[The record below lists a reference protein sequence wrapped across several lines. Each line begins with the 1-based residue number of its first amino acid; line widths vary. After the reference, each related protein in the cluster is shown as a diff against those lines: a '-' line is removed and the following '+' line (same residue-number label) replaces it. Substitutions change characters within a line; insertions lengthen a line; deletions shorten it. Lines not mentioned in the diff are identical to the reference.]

1 MKSIVDI
8 IKEEIEQFDWGKEKV
23 ADEPI
28 KPNRIVYHV
37 SDPNNRVGISQKGI
51 EARVGDSYSSWSG
64 GKKAIPAVFATNSNL
79 KDVTGGANNFGADV
93 WAIDTTKTNNQWYE
107 DKHFAMFKDWG
118 MSNPHIV
125 TFENIPKESVFLAHK
140 VAGNMNEDYNHANY
154 LKWKRQ
160 NVTLRGIRDNN
171 NSTENGGMA
180 KYGQGLYTAFLG
192 NKDLAKQY
200 GKVYFVVNAIP
211 KHPKIVYSTNDAEMF
226 EQQMVTNFC
235 KMHGVPRSNEFF
247 SSKTTIADEMQ
258 RLGYDGL
265 VIKGREMVNY
275 TPPSN
280 VLYFNTEQ
288 ALQNYYD
295 VVIEKNEQNS

>member
-1 MKSIVDI
+1 MKSIVNI
-8 IKEEIEQFDWGKEKV
+8 IKEEIENMSGVVQLQRCQAGEVNDVWDFNVVNGQNGEGIYAFLAGDRGMKDYYCKNGENFHSFKIEKKYIKDLSKLNLDYWKVKEFIYNNPQYKAFIFRHTGPGIPSSREV
-23 ADEPI
+23 LITDPEI
-28 KPNRIVYHV
+28 IVL
-37 SDPNNRVGISQKGI
+37 D
-51 EARVGDSYSSWSG
+51 
-64 GKKAIPAVFATNSNL
+64 NSN
-79 KDVTGGANNFGADV
+79 VMT
-93 WAIDTTKTNNQWYE
+93 E
-107 DKHFAMFKDWG
+107 
-118 MSNPHIV
+118 
-125 TFENIPKESVFLAHK
+125 E
-140 VAGNMNEDYNHANY
+140 YNHADY

-160 NVTLRGIRDNN
+160 NVTIRGIRDNN
-171 NSTENGGMA
+171 NSAENGGMA

-200 GKVYFVVNAIP
+200 GKVYFLVNAIP
-211 KHPKIVYSTNDAEMF
+211 KHPKIVYSTNDAEIF

-280 VLYFNTEQ
+280 VLYFSTEQ
-288 ALQNYYD
+288 ELKNYYD
-295 VVIEKNEQNS
+295 VVISKNSK